1 MKLVLGIS
9 VLCIVTLLSSC
20 VKDNSA
26 DQPVLIKDVVIA
38 NGCEIFYT
46 YDAFDR
52 CISITQ
58 CDTLETFTYS
68 HDTVVDLRMS
78 GAMLIYKNVYKLNST
93 GLAVSCVSVG
103 PGGPIATYTFTY
115 DAAGHRLTAID
126 TTISFTT
133 DNYTIQAGDVVSE
146 TSASAAIL
154 TNNYSIS
161 TTFYIGTVNRLSNA
175 NFGLSFLGTSSAN
188 LKKAD
193 NIDIQQ
199 GQYTVTYTYT
209 LNNQNGIS
217 QQVSTVNGAVVDSR
231 HFDYY

>member
-9 VLCIVTLLSSC
+9 VLCMVTLLSSC

-26 DQPVLIKDVVIA
+26 DQPLMIKDVVIA

-46 YDAFDR
+46 YDASNR
-52 CISITQ
+52 CVSITQ
-58 CDTLETFTYS
+58 CDTVETFTYS

-78 GAMLIYKNVYKLNST
+78 GATLIYKNIYKLNSA
-93 GLAVSCVSVG
+93 GLAIGYTSVG
-103 PGGPIATYTFTY
+103 PGGPIASYTFIY

-126 TTISFTT
+126 TTISNTN
-133 DNYTIQAGDVVSE
+133 DIYTIQNSNVVKDSSSS
-146 TSASAAIL
+146 TAL
-154 TNNYSIS
+154 LVNNYSIS
-161 TTFYIGTVNRLSNA
+161 TTFYTGTVNRLSNA

-217 QQVSTVNGAVVDSR
+217 QQVSTVNGVVVDSR